1 MDETKQIPRPP
12 SDLSPRVVQLARMIE
27 RLPPGNY
34 EISLQKEGLRAQ
46 NWNIE
51 IVRTEKIS
59 TVSLSRQSPPK

>member
-1 MDETKQIPRPP
+1 MDKTNPTSQPP

-34 EISLQKEGLRAQ
+34 EISLQKQELRAQ
-46 NWNIE
+46 DWNIE

-59 TVSLSRQSPPK
+59 TVNLSRQTPPE